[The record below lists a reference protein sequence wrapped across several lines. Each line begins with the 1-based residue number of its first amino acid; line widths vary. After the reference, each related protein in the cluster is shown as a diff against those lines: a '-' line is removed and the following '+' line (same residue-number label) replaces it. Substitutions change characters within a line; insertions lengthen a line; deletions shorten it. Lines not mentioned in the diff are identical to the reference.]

1 MRVSLPDSKQ
11 YHCNTR
17 ALMPCFFCRVYCSYA
32 GGCGSQCNEYQQNG
46 GVKTQC
52 TSDDKWPFNM
62 CSCKNTWVHD
72 SGDASDTGGW
82 VAGKF

>member
-1 MRVSLPDSKQ
+1 
-11 YHCNTR
+11 
-17 ALMPCFFCRVYCSYA
+17 MPCFFCRVYCSYA